1 MRGTIPGVFASI
13 EHVRL
18 GGVAGRVDQQQGV
31 VGAGRHIPHH
41 TVTAQLHMDMT
52 TSQGFVIIMI
62 IVVTDK

>member
-1 MRGTIPGVFASI
+1 VFAGI

-18 GGVAGRVDQQQGV
+18 GGVAGRVDQQQGM

-62 IVVTDK
+62 VVTDK